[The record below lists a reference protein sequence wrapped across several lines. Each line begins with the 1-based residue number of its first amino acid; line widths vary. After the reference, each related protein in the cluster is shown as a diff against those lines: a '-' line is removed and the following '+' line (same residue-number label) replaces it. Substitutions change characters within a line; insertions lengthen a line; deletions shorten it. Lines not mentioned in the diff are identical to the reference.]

1 VVAGVM
7 AAMRRGRRAVCRS
20 VREASG
26 GAAAV
31 DRVSVLP
38 GMMCSMACVAEEE
51 NGGCG
56 SVWRCPV
63 AGVSSVWCCG
73 EEARRVA
80 PRKKTV
86 AAAACGRARG
96 AVRWP
101 QVLKK
106 EATMFARR

>member
-1 VVAGVM
+1 
-7 AAMRRGRRAVCRS
+7 
-20 VREASG
+20 
-26 GAAAV
+26 
-31 DRVSVLP
+31 
-38 GMMCSMACVAEEE
+38 
-51 NGGCG
+51 
-56 SVWRCPV
+56 
-63 AGVSSVWCCG
+63 
-73 EEARRVA
+73 VA